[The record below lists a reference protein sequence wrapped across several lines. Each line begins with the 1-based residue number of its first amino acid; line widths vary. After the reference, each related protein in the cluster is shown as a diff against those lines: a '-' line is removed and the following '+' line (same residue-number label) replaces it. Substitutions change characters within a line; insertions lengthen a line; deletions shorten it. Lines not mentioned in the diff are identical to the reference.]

1 MTKISE
7 SDVLAIVRKALTPA
21 DQKITIDST
30 SDNVEGW
37 DSLAHLTILVDL
49 DKVFS
54 NKVGKINEMASASS
68 VKGILQLLKDNSLL

>member
-21 DQKITIDST
+21 DQKITIDTT